1 MCEEA
6 YVVIYLM
13 PMQPEYTAWIVGI
26 VEVGGGGPPP

>member
-6 YVVIYLM
+6 YIVIYLM
-13 PMQPEYTAWIVGI
+13 PIQPEYTAWIVGI